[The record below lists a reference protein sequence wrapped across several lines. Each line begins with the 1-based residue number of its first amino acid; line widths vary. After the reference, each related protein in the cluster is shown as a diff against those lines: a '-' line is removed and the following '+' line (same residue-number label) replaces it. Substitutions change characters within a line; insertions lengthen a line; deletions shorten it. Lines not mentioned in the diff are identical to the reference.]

1 MKQNSV
7 IVILVALLICLAL
20 ESPNSGFARSHGLVT
35 PNVSRASDIP
45 YPIDTM
51 ASGIVTLSLYL
62 GAAGQVQNV
71 QVLRDIPSLTSPANM
86 AAKIWTFTP
95 ATLEGSP
102 VPSTLSVSVVFNP
115 GNLQSQS
122 LNLPPVQATSPPN
135 PPGFLPPEISA
146 ASYASY
152 PVNSVAT
159 GSVVLDVTVDKS
171 GQITKVTAIRGV
183 PSLNSRAI
191 SAVKT
196 WTINPATFNGK
207 AITAKVIV
215 AFVFRSPTITSP

>member
-20 ESPNSGFARSHGLVT
+20 ESPNSGFARSHELVT
-35 PNVSRASDIP
+35 PDVSRASDIP

-71 QVLRDIPSLTSPANM
+71 QALRDIPSLTNPANI
-86 AAKIWTFTP
+86 AVNSWTFTP

-102 VPSTLSVSVVFNP
+102 VPSTLNVSVVFNP
-115 GNLQSQS
+115 GNLQNQS
-122 LNLPPVQATSPPN
+122 LNLPPVQATTAPD
-135 PPGFLPPEISA
+135 PPGFLPPEIAA
-146 ASYASY
+146 ASYAAY

-159 GSVVLDVTVDKS
+159 GAVVLDVTVDKR
-171 GQITKVTAIRGV
+171 GQITKVTVIRGV
-183 PSLNSRAI
+183 PALTSQAI
-191 SAVKT
+191 TAVKT
-196 WTINPATFNGK
+196 WTIDPATFNGR
-207 AITAKVIV
+207 AVTAKVIV
-215 AFVFRSPTITSP
+215 AFVFRSPSITSP